1 MPAISMFYGIVI
13 YLYYQAHMP
22 PHFHARYQGEEAC
35 FTFDGELLEGSFPS
49 KQSKLVAAWAVLNS
63 EDLEANWELA
73 RNKQEL
79 FRIKPL

>member
-13 YLYYQAHMP
+13 YMYYRDHMP
-22 PHFHARYQGEEAC
+22 PHFHARYQGQEAV
-35 FTFDGELLEGSFPS
+35 FSFDGDLMEGEFPARQ
-49 KQSKLVAAWAVLNS
+49 KKLIAAWAVLNS

-79 FRIKPL
+79 FKIRPL

>member
-13 YLYYQAHMP
+13 YLYYQDHMP
-22 PHFHARYQGEEAC
+22 PHFHARYRGEEAC
-35 FTFDGELLEGSFPS
+35 FTFDGELLEGSFPN

>member
-1 MPAISMFYGIVI
+1 MFYGIVI
-13 YLYYQAHMP
+13 YLYYQDHMP
-22 PHFHARYQGEEAC
+22 PHFHARYRGEEAC
-35 FTFDGELLEGSFPS
+35 FTFDGELLEGIFPN

>member
-13 YLYYQAHMP
+13 CMYYRDHMP
-22 PHFHARYQGEEAC
+22 PHFHARYQGQEAV
-35 FTFDGELLEGSFPS
+35 FSFEGDLMEGELPARQ
-49 KQSKLVAAWAVLNS
+49 KKLIAAWAVLNS

-79 FRIKPL
+79 FKIRPL

>member
-13 YLYYQAHMP
+13 YMYYRDHMP
-22 PHFHARYQGEEAC
+22 PHFHARYQEQEAVFSFEGDLIEGE
-35 FTFDGELLEGSFPS
+35 FPARQ
-49 KQSKLVAAWAVLNS
+49 KKLIAAWAVLNS

-79 FRIKPL
+79 FKIRPL

>member
-13 YLYYQAHMP
+13 YMYYRDHMP
-22 PHFHARYQGEEAC
+22 PHFHARYQGQEAV
-35 FTFDGELLEGSFPS
+35 FSFEGDLMEGELPARQ
-49 KQSKLVAAWAVLNS
+49 KKLIAAWAVLNS

-79 FRIKPL
+79 FKIRPL

>member
-13 YLYYQAHMP
+13 YLYYQDHMP

-35 FTFDGELLEGSFPS
+35 FTFDGELLEGDFPN

-63 EDLEANWELA
+63 EELEADWELA

>member
-13 YLYYQAHMP
+13 YMYYRDHMP
-22 PHFHARYQGEEAC
+22 PHFHARYQGQEAV
-35 FTFDGELLEGSFPS
+35 FSFEGDLMEGEFPARQ
-49 KQSKLVAAWAVLNS
+49 KKLIAAWAVLNS

-79 FRIKPL
+79 FKIRPL